1 MPTKRKS
8 IDTQLSQGNSGHI
21 PQYRIAQIP
30 RPYAL
35 TVTAACKSAP
45 PDIRTYDEK
54 HWWAYY
60 SEQAATMK
68 VLTSVDLAMLARL
81 VKVTIQRKRVEDEL
95 EKEGFVIETP
105 TTSKVNPL
113 FNIASTLRTME
124 IKLLQEFGMSPASRK
139 AAQVAPEVDTRK
151 SLRDLLSAPR
161 PDREPTTPTPP
172 TPTAPSSDAIQ

>member
-1 MPTKRKS
+1 MPNKRKS
-8 IDTQLSQGNSGHI
+8 IDTQLAQGNSAHI

-30 RPYAL
+30 KPYAL
-35 TVTAACKSAP
+35 SVIEACKSAP

-60 SEQAATMK
+60 STAASSMK
-68 VLTSVDLAMLARL
+68 VLTTVDLAMLARL
-81 VKVTIQRKRVEDEL
+81 VKVTIQRQRVEDQM

-113 FNIASTLRTME
+113 FNIASSLRTME

-139 AAQVAPEVDTRK
+139 AAQVAPEVDTKK
-151 SLRDLLSAPR
+151 SLRDMLSAPR
-161 PDREPTTPTPP
+161 PDRESATPGLPP
-172 TPTAPSSDAIQ
+172 SPPSDAIQ

>member
-35 TVTAACKSAP
+35 SVVQACKSAP

-60 SEQAATMK
+60 SEQAATMR
-68 VLTSVDLAMLARL
+68 VFTAVDLMMLARL
-81 VKVTIQRKRVEDEL
+81 VKVTIQRQRVEEEL
-95 EKEGFVIETP
+95 EKQGFVIETP

-113 FNIASTLRTME
+113 FNIASALRTME

-151 SLRDLLSAPR
+151 TLRDMLSAPR
-161 PDREPTTPTPP
+161 PEREPVVPP
-172 TPTAPSSDAIQ
+172 IPTAPSSDAIQ